1 MDIRFEIS
9 GDTLTGAI
17 NRALEAAADFTP
29 VMAAIAEAMG
39 GATQERFDKE
49 QAPDGTPWTPSQRA
63 IRDGGKTLQIRGVRG
78 GLLGNLLGNAG
89 YTSVEA
95 WIGTNLVYAA
105 IHHFG
110 MDEARPV
117 KGHQRTVKSLFGRP
131 LGRDVTFDIP
141 AHDRNVKMPA
151 RPIVGF
157 SPWEQEKYPRML
169 ADHLLSAWGGGA

>member
-1 MDIRFEIS
+1 MDVRFEIT

-29 VMAAIAEAMG
+29 VMSTIASAMREQ
-39 GATQERFDKE
+39 TRLRFDNE
-49 QAPDGTPWTPSQRA
+49 QAPDSTPWTPSQRA

-95 WIGTNLVYAA
+95 WIGTNLIYAGLLHRGGPYRGRQSA
-105 IHHFG
+105 
-110 MDEARPV
+110 
-117 KGHQRTVKSLFGRP
+117 KSQ
-131 LGRDVTFDIP
+131 
-141 AHDRNVKMPA
+141 NVPKPRQIPA